1 MGGGG
6 AACPKPK
13 PQTPAP
19 FPKKWGDHPCS
30 HYHPKAK
37 ERKASDINSAPL
49 PLILPAPLN
58 SLPSPFALP
67 PSLSKGG
74 LAQSLNPK
82 ARHPDH
88 EVPLP
93 QTQQRKKKKK
103 K

>member
-1 MGGGG
+1 MGVVFSQ
-6 AACPKPK
+6 AITILRQKK
-13 PQTPAP
+13 EKQVISTPP
-19 FPKKWGDHPCS
+19 
-30 HYHPKAK
+30 
-37 ERKASDINSAPL
+37 PL

-93 QTQQRKKKKK
+93 QPQQKKKKK
-103 K
+103 KSKGPPPHLISTPLPLPLPC